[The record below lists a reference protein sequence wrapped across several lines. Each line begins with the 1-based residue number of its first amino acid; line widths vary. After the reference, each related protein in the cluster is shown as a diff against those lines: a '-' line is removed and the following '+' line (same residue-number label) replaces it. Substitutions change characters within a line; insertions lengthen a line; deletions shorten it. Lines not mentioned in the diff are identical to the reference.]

1 MTERAKRGVPR
12 IFVVLPAYNEEGA
25 IEPLLE
31 NILAVTEW
39 SGLEINTIVVD
50 DGSQDK
56 TADGVR
62 TYASRGVVLVQ
73 HPANRGL
80 HEAVRTGLLHVLST
94 ASDDDAIVTLDADNT
109 HHPQLI
115 PPMIDRLESGAD
127 LVIASRFAPG
137 GRMVGAP
144 FIRHVYSVG
153 ARLVLR
159 SRFPMKGVRDY
170 TCGYRAY
177 RVDVLR
183 AAFERWGAEFMNVPG
198 FSCMLDILLR
208 LRTMGVTAVEVPLVL
223 RYDLKVSPSKLR
235 VVKTIR
241 NTLGLVASSDRK

>member
-1 MTERAKRGVPR
+1 MTEAIRKVPR

-39 SGLEINTIVVD
+39 SGLQIDTVVVD
-50 DGSQDK
+50 DGSRDG
-56 TADGVR
+56 TAHSVR
-62 TYASRGVVLVQ
+62 AYADRGVVLVQ
-73 HPANRGL
+73 HAVNRGL
-80 HEAVRTGLLHVLST
+80 HEAVRTGLLHVLKT

-115 PPMIDRLESGAD
+115 PPMIDRLEAGAD
-127 LVIASRFAPG
+127 VVIASRFAPG

-159 SRFPMKGVRDY
+159 TRFPMKGVRDY

-177 RVDVLR
+177 RADVLK
-183 AAFERWGAEFMNVPG
+183 AAFARWGAEFMNVPG

-208 LRTMGVTAVEVPLVL
+208 LRTMGVTVVEVPLVL
-223 RYDLKVSPSKLR
+223 RYDLKVTPSKLR
-235 VVKTIR
+235 VVRTIR
-241 NTLGLVASSDRK
+241 NTLGLVAGGDRH